1 MMTYQEIKDRLS
13 KCELALT
20 RIKSGKHSTIT
31 STDMIKTK
39 ETLEVLKESLTRKL
53 ILLEEEDMGDDGY
66 VATDDEGAAEDLA
79 NKGVKV
85 KLTKESEQVE
95 FSADEV
101 KILAKDVGKA
111 IITALRQAGDEIES
125 IKAHDFDI
133 NTFEIYV
140 KYKSDFEDEFVFN
153 ITGSKLHLI
162 DFTVDKVVGDVGV
175 KPSGEPFISVDVVAN
190 ELTKHF
196 KSLNEQPI
204 TEEENDRQKYLR
216 MFDMYKRASRN
227 DRDNLRPRLE
237 KAAKQLGI
245 KLQLSEAPEGLF
257 YLKVDIRDA
266 RRAIDILDDKYRK
279 QVEFSG
285 SDTYYFGDEQTAYD
299 AMMDFS
305 ANDVVVS
312 DTNLDLF
319 AEQKLAETETPEG
332 GHDQGGD
339 LDVGHQDDEPSM
351 LKKDLYDI
359 AVYASKLYKQ
369 LDKYDKADGE
379 VDFPHWWQKKVTLA
393 REYISSAQHYLEA
406 EEKQP
411 MIDALALQEGVFDQ
425 FDALPPGRGNLD
437 FNDIL
442 YLRGAVADLK
452 DEIAQL
458 YRDMEQEAEPEGGP
472 MADMYGNLLNKAEE
486 KLYRMQKQI
495 ADYDMNEGKQTEA
508 ELKDKW
514 REWNKKHPKD
524 QIDWNEYRE
533 EHEDEL
539 ISEVNINPE
548 AEKYVKRFIKG
559 VAQKYGYGEMDAV
572 HLIYQVLSNTG
583 YLDMRLESK
592 KSKALLKEYT
602 DQSFIG
608 SEVIDTANKN
618 APDMFGKQIFAELLP
633 KGVASENDAV
643 EALKAHDKSPI
654 KDRMGRYAPMFV
666 HLQYHNLEHEG
677 ENYRIHQKQYYNSN
691 FKDKDPDFNPAV
703 SEVTIFHITKKAA
716 DRRDSEESKKLGTI
730 IVKTDQYVQD
740 LNALPGLGK
749 RVSEELNYTSEETLY
764 RPGSIAPEDLYYSDK
779 HGKIVAIDDVDD
791 KYHDSLEL
799 VYKKGDKIEGPMD
812 EVVNEG
818 RGDFDTIVRVITDM
832 AQEDGTTPKEAALEV
847 IEAIRDAYIIDA
859 YDEGVVNEEA
869 TCCGKCGRVH
879 VKGNC
884 KRPFLKGKSHCRTK

>member
-1 MMTYQEIKDRLS
+1 
-13 KCELALT
+13 
-20 RIKSGKHSTIT
+20 
-31 STDMIKTK
+31 
-39 ETLEVLKESLTRKL
+39 
-53 ILLEEEDMGDDGY
+53 
-66 VATDDEGAAEDLA
+66 
-79 NKGVKV
+79 
-85 KLTKESEQVE
+85 
-95 FSADEV
+95 
-101 KILAKDVGKA
+101 
-111 IITALRQAGDEIES
+111 
-125 IKAHDFDI
+125 
-133 NTFEIYV
+133 
-140 KYKSDFEDEFVFN
+140 
-153 ITGSKLHLI
+153 
-162 DFTVDKVVGDVGV
+162 
-175 KPSGEPFISVDVVAN
+175 
-190 ELTKHF
+190 
-196 KSLNEQPI
+196 
-204 TEEENDRQKYLR
+204 
-216 MFDMYKRASRN
+216 
-227 DRDNLRPRLE
+227 
-237 KAAKQLGI
+237 
-245 KLQLSEAPEGLF
+245 
-257 YLKVDIRDA
+257 
-266 RRAIDILDDKYRK
+266 
-279 QVEFSG
+279 
-285 SDTYYFGDEQTAYD
+285 
-299 AMMDFS
+299 
-305 ANDVVVS
+305 
-312 DTNLDLF
+312 
-319 AEQKLAETETPEG
+319 
-332 GHDQGGD
+332 
-339 LDVGHQDDEPSM
+339 
-351 LKKDLYDI
+351 
-359 AVYASKLYKQ
+359 
-369 LDKYDKADGE
+369 
-379 VDFPHWWQKKVTLA
+379 
-393 REYISSAQHYLEA
+393 
-406 EEKQP
+406 
-411 MIDALALQEGVFDQ
+411 
-425 FDALPPGRGNLD
+425 
-437 FNDIL
+437 
-442 YLRGAVADLK
+442 
-452 DEIAQL
+452 
-458 YRDMEQEAEPEGGP
+458 
-472 MADMYGNLLNKAEE
+472 
-486 KLYRMQKQI
+486 
-495 ADYDMNEGKQTEA
+495 
-508 ELKDKW
+508 
-514 REWNKKHPKD
+514 
-524 QIDWNEYRE
+524 
-533 EHEDEL
+533 
-539 ISEVNINPE
+539 
-548 AEKYVKRFIKG
+548 
-559 VAQKYGYGEMDAV
+559 MDAV

-818 RGDFDTIVRVITDM
+818 RGDFDIIVRVITDM